1 MVCGKQGIVDI
12 VSGSRPRG
20 GGARESVL
28 HDKRS
33 AQGGRAVE
41 GGGELGELSAA
52 GCG

>member
-41 GGGELGELSAA
+41 GGELEELSAA